1 MIPAPEL
8 LLVGFVLEVKVVSL
22 PHYTCQLS
30 PPGIQGV
37 DDGLA
42 YMKFVVAERTGLGWT
57 RQRTHGNVNGV
68 PACQYVYLLDE
79 RSLTRRGI
87 HWRNRD
93 LI

>member
-42 YMKFVVAERTGLGWT
+42 YMKFVVAERIGLG
-57 RQRTHGNVNGV
+57 
-68 PACQYVYLLDE
+68 
-79 RSLTRRGI
+79 
-87 HWRNRD
+87 
-93 LI
+93 